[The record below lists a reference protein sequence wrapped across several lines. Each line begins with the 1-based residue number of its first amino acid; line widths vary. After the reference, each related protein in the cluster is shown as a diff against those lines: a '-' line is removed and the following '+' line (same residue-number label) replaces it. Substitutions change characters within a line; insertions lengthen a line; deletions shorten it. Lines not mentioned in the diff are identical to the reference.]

1 MSIMLRTHGGWVE
14 LRYRDNKQLHR
25 YLYSGWRLSREL
37 KLEPGGRRVLA
48 YIAFSRSFE
57 ITYDPKNVVA
67 LDVNENSVT
76 IAAFRGGMLAEA
88 IRVETGLGRMVM
100 AYSVRRERI
109 SREDLLVGGML
120 GRN

>member
-1 MSIMLRTHGGWVE
+1 L
-14 LRYRDNKQLHR
+14 YR
-25 YLYSGWRLSREL
+25 YLYSGWDLASEL
-37 KLEPGGRRVLA
+37 KLECNGGRVFA
-48 YIAFSRSFE
+48 YLAFSRSFE
-57 ITYDPKNVVA
+57 ITYDPKNVVS
-67 LDVNENSVT
+67 LDVNENNVT
-76 IAAFRGGMLAEA
+76 IAVFRGGMFVEV